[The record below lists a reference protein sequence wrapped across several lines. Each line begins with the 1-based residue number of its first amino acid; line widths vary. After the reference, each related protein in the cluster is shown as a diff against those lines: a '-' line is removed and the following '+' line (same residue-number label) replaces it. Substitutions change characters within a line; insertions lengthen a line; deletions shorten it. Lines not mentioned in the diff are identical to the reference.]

1 MMQRVVVAAVAKAP
15 TAVAAA
21 DPAAARPEPDD
32 AVKDARSE
40 AEPLPHVT
48 QQHVPLDV
56 SVHRLVQH
64 GGGDVDAH
72 PRVASL
78 RQDVCRA
85 GGREGG
91 AAGSASCSSGWSRE
105 RRRSHSP
112 PDSPLPQPM
121 SRMNLL
127 SPSGSFNS
135 SMQRSAISVWTRIM
149 RELCVYL
156 PASLRWVGRWSA
168 SVAAAWRQ
176 SGTPTHMSVPAS
188 TPRRTSR
195 HRRRPAARCAPVGSS
210 RAVRCR
216 SSQTVRSHVRTRHQQ
231 PSI

>member
-1 MMQRVVVAAVAKAP
+1 MQRVVVAAVAKAP

-21 DPAAARPEPDD
+21 DPAAAPPEPDD

-78 RQDVCRA
+78 GQDVCRA

-91 AAGSASCSSGWSRE
+91 AAVCQLQQWLVARAKTK
-105 RRRSHSP
+105 
-112 PDSPLPQPM
+112 PLTPGQPATAA
-121 SRMNLL
+121 NVE
-127 SPSGSFNS
+127 N
-135 SMQRSAISVWTRIM
+135 
-149 RELCVYL
+149 ELALALWQLQQLDATLRHLRLDADHARVVRVLAGL
-156 PASLRWVGRWSA
+156 PAVGGAMERVSRGCMA
-168 SVAAAWRQ
+168 TKRDAHAHERAGVHAA
-176 SGTPTHMSVPAS
+176 THF
-188 TPRRTSR
+188 
-195 HRRRPAARCAPVGSS
+195 SS
-210 RAVRCR
+210 
-216 SSQTVRSHVRTRHQQ
+216 
-231 PSI
+231 